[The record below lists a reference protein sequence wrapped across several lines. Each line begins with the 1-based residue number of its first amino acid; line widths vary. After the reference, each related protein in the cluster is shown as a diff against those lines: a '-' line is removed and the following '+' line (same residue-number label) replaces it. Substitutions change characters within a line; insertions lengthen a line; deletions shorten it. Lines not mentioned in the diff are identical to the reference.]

1 MADSFAGVSVTFD
14 KTSYNTGDTI
24 TMTLAGED
32 VLTTTTTVAQALT
45 GTINLVA
52 ADGATTS
59 IAFPTGSTVNVTTTV
74 ATNESTKIASVADT
88 ENAAR
93 VWTPAAN
100 GLTAT
105 AIA

>member
-24 TMTLAGED
+24 TMTLVGED
-32 VLTTTTTVAQALT
+32 VLTTTQSVALS

-52 ADGATTS
+52 ADGATTT
-59 IAFPTGSTVNVTTTV
+59 INFPAGSTVTTTV
-74 ATNESTKIASVADT
+74 ATNESTKISSVADT
-88 ENAAR
+88 ENPAR

-105 AIA
+105 ATA

>member
-1 MADSFAGVSVTFD
+1 MADSFSGVSVSFD

-32 VLTTTTTVAQALT
+32 VLTTSQSVALS
-45 GTINLVA
+45 GTISLLA
-52 ADGATTS
+52 ADGSTTT
-59 IAFPTGSTVNVTTTV
+59 INFPSGSTVTTTT

-93 VWTPAAN
+93 VWTIAAN

-105 AIA
+105 ATA